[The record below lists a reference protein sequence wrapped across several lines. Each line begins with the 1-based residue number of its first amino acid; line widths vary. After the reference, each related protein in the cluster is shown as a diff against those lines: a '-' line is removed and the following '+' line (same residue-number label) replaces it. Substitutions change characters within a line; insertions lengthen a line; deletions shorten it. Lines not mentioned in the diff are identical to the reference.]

1 MVTLRRD
8 FFGDRSRKAKSREKG
23 VERKNGMHHNE
34 IELRDL
40 GSVHVTKNN
49 VAHTLRF
56 GTAE

>member
-8 FFGDRSRKAKSREKG
+8 FFSETDLEKKQKR
-23 VERKNGMHHNE
+23 VERENGMHHNE
-34 IELRDL
+34 IELRDP